1 MKACSSHADSD
12 GLRGFVYRR
21 DQCRSMPFRR
31 LEISFS
37 QGAEWKAL
45 IWKYITAIVSKE
57 APWCVTEQSKS
68 AWPTLRAAVSSA
80 MIKKVGEAAR
90 ASNRT
95 ATALMLSGIIKM
107 VFVMLWLFAI
117 SRRSLNRRIRRFFLQ
132 GTVVSDGRPRPPTHS
147 SRGSRSRRVP
157 CSPT

>member
-1 MKACSSHADSD
+1 
-12 GLRGFVYRR
+12 
-21 DQCRSMPFRR
+21 MPFRR

-45 IWKYITAIVSKE
+45 IRKYITAIVSKE

-117 SRRSLNRRIRRFFLQ
+117 SRVLSARDRGQRRPTTTYSFLEGQ
-132 GTVVSDGRPRPPTHS
+132 PI
-147 SRGSRSRRVP
+147 
-157 CSPT
+157 